1 MRPLPPLAA
10 GSSPLVLPMADR
22 SAAVLV
28 EALLAE
34 ADVATELLVEQFAA
48 DPPLA
53 LWVVCMAARR
63 DDLRPRSLVELA
75 AWLRQH
81 AVEVL
86 QWDGAEYTWP
96 SPPGPPGTE
105 QAEQHADRASH
116 LLQVAEVAALLAASD
131 GQQAAE
137 EAFLRGLLHAAPQWF
152 PLASGRRRKTI
163 SDCLARWL
171 ATADESVAASRVR
184 EAAAILAHETEA
196 APADFDAEDCRQR
209 ALEARDAWLETVE
222 GAVEFLPVLAAR
234 LARLDQ
240 LENRFQEALQTE
252 KLESLAEFAAGAG
265 HEINNPL
272 AIIGGRAQLLLE
284 DETDAERRR
293 ELAVVTAQVKRAHEM
308 IADMRLFARPP
319 LPEPETLD
327 LVALVDGLVVD
338 LAPLAAERAISITR
352 SGDEGPVEVEADRAQ
367 LEVALRALSKN
378 SLEAIG
384 HDGRVE
390 ITLRRGAGHVQI
402 RVADDG
408 AGIRPEHRR
417 HLFDPFYSARQ
428 AGRGLGFGLSKCW
441 RIVTNH
447 GGRIDVESEPGQ
459 GAVFTITLPERWSG

>member
-1 MRPLPPLAA
+1 
-10 GSSPLVLPMADR
+10 MADR

-28 EALLAE
+28 EALLADDD
-34 ADVATELLVEQFAA
+34 AAAMELLVEQFAA
-48 DPPLA
+48 DPPLV
-53 LWVVCMAARR
+53 LWGVCVAARR
-63 DDLRPRSLVELA
+63 DDLQPRSLVELA
-75 AWLRQH
+75 AWLRRH
-81 AVEVL
+81 ALEVL
-86 QWDGAEYTWP
+86 QWDGADYAWP
-96 SPPGPPGTE
+96 SPPGAD
-105 QAEQHADRASH
+105 QAEQYADRASH

-131 GQQAAE
+131 GQHAAE
-137 EAFLRGLLHAAPQWF
+137 EAFLRGLLHDAPQWL
-152 PLASGRRRKTI
+152 PPASGRKRKTI

-171 ATADESVAASRVR
+171 TTAERSPAASRVS
-184 EAAAILAHETEA
+184 EAAAILADETTS
-196 APADFDAEDCRQR
+196 APTDFDAEDCRQR
-209 ALEARDAWLETVE
+209 AMEAREAWLETLE
-222 GAVEFLPVLAAR
+222 GAVDVLPVLAAK

-252 KLESLAEFAAGAG
+252 KLESLAEFSAGAG

-338 LAPLAAERAISITR
+338 LAPRAAERAISISR
-352 SGDEGPVEVEADRAQ
+352 SGDEAPVEVEADRAQ
-367 LEVALRALSKN
+367 LEVALRALCKN

-384 HDGRVE
+384 HNGRVE
-390 ITLRRGAGHVQI
+390 IALERAAGHVRI

-417 HLFDPFYSARQ
+417 HLFDPFYSSRQ

-459 GAVFTITLPERWSG
+459 GAVFTITLPGRWSG

>member
-10 GSSPLVLPMADR
+10 GSSRLVLPMADR

-34 ADVATELLVEQFAA
+34 ADVATERLVEQFAA
-48 DPPLA
+48 DPPLV
-53 LWVVCMAARR
+53 LWVVCVAARR
-63 DDLRPRSLVELA
+63 DDPRPRSLGELA
-75 AWLRQH
+75 AWLREH
-81 AVEVL
+81 ALEVL
-86 QWDGAEYTWP
+86 QWDGAEYAWP
-96 SPPGPPGTE
+96 SPPGPPRAE
-105 QAEQHADRASH
+105 QAELYADRTSH
-116 LLQVAEVAALLAASD
+116 LLQVAELAALLAASD

-137 EAFLRGLLHAAPQWF
+137 AAFLCGLLHDAPQWG
-152 PLASGRRRKTI
+152 PASLAGKRKRI
-163 SDCLARWL
+163 SDCLADWL
-171 ATADESVAASRVR
+171 ATADQGPTASRVR
-184 EAAAILAHETEA
+184 EAAAILADA
-196 APADFDAEDCRQR
+196 ARSAPSDFDAEDCRRR
-209 ALEARDAWLETVE
+209 ATEARRAWLEPLE
-222 GAVEFLPVLAAR
+222 GAADVLPVLAAR

-240 LENRFQEALQTE
+240 LEYRFQETLQTE

-352 SGDEGPVEVEADRAQ
+352 SGDEAPVEVEADRAQ

-390 ITLRRGAGHVQI
+390 ITLQRGAGHVEI

-408 AGIRPEHRR
+408 AGIPPEHRR

-441 RIVTNH
+441 RVVTNH

-459 GAVFTITLPERWSG
+459 GTVFTITLPKRRSG

>member
-1 MRPLPPLAA
+1 
-10 GSSPLVLPMADR
+10 MADR

-28 EALLAE
+28 EALLANDDD
-34 ADVATELLVEQFAA
+34 AAMELLVEQFAA
-48 DPPLA
+48 DPPLV
-53 LWVVCMAARR
+53 LWGVCVAARR
-63 DDLRPRSLVELA
+63 DDLQPRSLVELA
-75 AWLRQH
+75 AWLRRH
-81 AVEVL
+81 ALEVL
-86 QWDGAEYTWP
+86 QWDGAEYAWP
-96 SPPGPPGTE
+96 SPPGVD
-105 QAEQHADRASH
+105 QAEQYADRASH

-131 GQQAAE
+131 GQHAAE
-137 EAFLRGLLHAAPQWF
+137 EAFLRGLLHDAPQWL
-152 PLASGRRRKTI
+152 PPASGRKRKTI

-171 ATADESVAASRVR
+171 TTAERSPAASRVS
-184 EAAAILAHETEA
+184 EAAAILADETTS
-196 APADFDAEDCRQR
+196 APTDFDAEDCRQR
-209 ALEARDAWLETVE
+209 AMEAREAWLETLE
-222 GAVEFLPVLAAR
+222 GAVDVLPALAAR

-252 KLESLAEFAAGAG
+252 KLESLAEFSAGAG

-338 LAPLAAERAISITR
+338 LAPLAAERAISISR
-352 SGDEGPVEVEADRAQ
+352 SGDEAPVEVEADRAQ
-367 LEVALRALSKN
+367 LEVALRALCKN

-384 HDGRVE
+384 HNGRVE
-390 ITLRRGAGHVQI
+390 IALQRAAGHVHI
-402 RVADDG
+402 RVSDDG
-408 AGIRPEHRR
+408 AGIRPEHHR
-417 HLFDPFYSARQ
+417 HLFDPFYSSRQ

-459 GAVFTITLPERWSG
+459 GAVFTITLPGRWSG

>member
-1 MRPLPPLAA
+1 MRPLPPLSA
-10 GSSPLVLPMADR
+10 GSSRLVLPMADR

-28 EALLAE
+28 EGLLAD
-34 ADVATELLVEQFAA
+34 AAAAMELLVEQFAA
-48 DPPLA
+48 DPPLV
-53 LWVVCMAARR
+53 LWGVCMAARR
-63 DDLRPRSLVELA
+63 EDIQPRSLVELA
-75 AWLRQH
+75 AWLRAH
-81 AVEVL
+81 ALEVL
-86 QWDGAEYTWP
+86 QWDGAAYAWP
-96 SPPGPPGTE
+96 SPPGAE
-105 QAEQHADRASH
+105 QAELYADQVSH

-131 GQQAAE
+131 GPRAAE
-137 EAFLRGLLHAAPQWF
+137 EAFLRGLLHDAPQWF
-152 PLASGRRRKTI
+152 PPPSARKRKTI

-171 ATADESVAASRVR
+171 TTADPSPAALRVS
-184 EAAAILAHETEA
+184 EAAAILADQTNA
-196 APADFDAEDCRQR
+196 APSDFDAEDCRRR
-209 ALEARDAWLETVE
+209 AMEAREAWLETLE
-222 GAVEFLPVLAAR
+222 GAVDLLPVLAAR

-240 LENRFQEALQTE
+240 LENRFQETLQTE
-252 KLESLAEFAAGAG
+252 KLESLAEFSAGAG

-338 LAPLAAERAISITR
+338 LAPQAAERAISLTR
-352 SGDEGPVEVEADRAQ
+352 SGDEAPVEVEADRAQ
-367 LEVALRALSKN
+367 LEVALRALCKN

-384 HDGRVE
+384 HNGRVE
-390 ITLRRGAGHVQI
+390 IALERAAGLVRI